1 MKKLIRIVPPVSA
14 ISFKAAADSGNRFK
28 NSALDPLARNN
39 GGLLNMRKSMWIVL
53 SVLFLA
59 LGFSQLAQA
68 QGNHFKALGPD
79 RSQGRDDSLFFPND
93 FEAATA
99 SRPDPDANVFFSL
112 CRRAPFTSTTLYS
125 PFSGANVDAIVN
137 DTLFTLVDGTQ
148 CNNPQNEQN
157 IVINPTNSQNIVTSA
172 NDYRFGFQALI
183 YYSKDGGSTFSD
195 VLLPGWDSFSG
206 ANGLFKHVQAGGDPV
221 LAFSP
226 DGTLYFLSLVYNF
239 NFANRTPS
247 GLAVASSRDG
257 GATWSRP
264 VMVHYED
271 ANTFFNDKNWIAAGK
286 GGNVYVTWTLFKMD
300 DHGLGYI
307 SSHIVEAVSHD
318 HGATWS
324 SPITVSDSA
333 HFSDQGS
340 SPAVAPDGTVYVAY
354 EGNQANDVTKD
365 QTVLA
370 RSTDGGLTFTNVEL
384 GRVYDDVGCYPTN
397 VAQGRARLSFEQ
409 FRVSSLPSLAI
420 DPTTGGLAVA
430 WSDDQNNPGCA
441 AGAASFSGLTNN
453 QVKLVTSTDGIT
465 WTAPRIITSG
475 ADKVYPAVGANAGRT
490 VVGYYTRD
498 YSPVPTMA
506 DHSCGRGFLN
516 TSDPNYPF
524 SAPVY
529 IDLNPVCLD
538 YAFSSSTDGYASETR
553 VSTQSSNPY
562 VEFSG
567 SFIGDYTGVAVDS
580 AGGAHTVWTDFRGHP
595 GAATNPASTTPNQ
608 DTVVGNVH

>member
-1 MKKLIRIVPPVSA
+1 MKKLFRIVPPVSP
-14 ISFKAAADSGNRFK
+14 ISFTATAGSGNGFK
-28 NSALDPLARNN
+28 NSISDPLARNN
-39 GGLLNMRKSMWIVL
+39 DGLLNTRKSMWIVL

-68 QGNHFKALGPD
+68 VPQADHFKALGPD

-99 SRPDPDANVFFSL
+99 SHPDPDGLTFFSL

-125 PFSGANVDAIVN
+125 PISGANVDAIVG
-137 DTLFTLVDGTQ
+137 DTTFTLVDGTQ
-148 CNNPQNEQN
+148 CYNPQNEQN
-157 IVINPTNSQNIVTSA
+157 IVINPTNNQNIVTSA

-183 YYSKDGGSTFSD
+183 YYSTDGGKTFFD

-221 LAFSP
+221 LAFAP
-226 DGTLYFLSLVYNF
+226 DGTLYFTSLVYNF

-247 GLAVASSRDG
+247 GVAVASSRDG
-257 GATWSRP
+257 GATWSTP

-271 ANTFFNDKNWIAAGK
+271 ANTFFNDKNWIAAGP
-286 GGNVYVTWTLFKMD
+286 GGDVYVTWTLFKMR

-324 SPITVSDSA
+324 GPIAVSDSA
-333 HFSDQGS
+333 HPFDQGS
-340 SPAVAPDGTVYVAY
+340 SPAIAPDGAVYVAY

-365 QTVLA
+365 QIVLA
-370 RSTDGGLTFTNVEL
+370 RSTDGGLTFTNVEV
-384 GRVYDDVGCYPTN
+384 GRVYDDIGCYPAN

-409 FRVSSLPSLAI
+409 FRVSSFPSLAI
-420 DPTTGGLAVA
+420 DPTTGGLAIA
-430 WSDDQNNPGCA
+430 WSDDQKNPGCA
-441 AGAASFSGLTNN
+441 AGAASFSGTTNN

-465 WTAPRIITSG
+465 WTAPKIITSG
-475 ADKVYPAVGANAGRT
+475 ADKVYPAVGANAGR
-490 VVGYYTRD
+490 VAVGYYTRD
-498 YSPVPTMA
+498 YSPVPTA
-506 DHSCGRGFLN
+506 TDHSCQRGFLD
-516 TSDPNYPF
+516 TTDPGYPA
-524 SAPVY
+524 STTVHY
-529 IDLNPVCLD
+529 IDAAPVCLD
-538 YAFSSSTDGYASETR
+538 YALSSSTDGYASETR

-580 AGGAHTVWTDFRGHP
+580 AGKAHTVWTDSRGLP
-595 GAATNPASTTPNQ
+595 GTTTPNQ